1 MDGEG
6 LTSIG
11 AQAGYLLD
19 SFEGALEP
27 GERFWVCPLLE
38 DVSRCCL
45 VRCLDTLGLVA
56 FCYGVFGAF
65 AP

>member
-11 AQAGYLLD
+11 VQAGYLLAG
-19 SFEGALEP
+19 SEGELEP
-27 GERFWVCPLLE
+27 RERFWVRPVLE

-45 VRCLDTLGLVA
+45 VRCLDTLGLA
-56 FCYGVFGAF
+56 GFCCSVLGAF

>member
-19 SFEGALEP
+19 SSEVGLEP
-27 GERFWVCPLLE
+27 GERFWVCPVLE
-38 DVSRCCL
+38 DVSRRCL

-56 FCYGVFGAF
+56 FC
-65 AP
+65 